1 MIEMINQDD
10 ITNALNALKAGGV
23 ILYPTD
29 TIWGIGCDA
38 TNAEAVKKIFEIK
51 QRADSKSMLALVDGI
66 SMLERYV
73 YEMPDVA
80 YQLIEAATTP
90 ITIIYDH
97 AINLAPNLIAND
109 GSVGLRVTD
118 EPFSKQL
125 CRQFRRPIV
134 STSANI
140 SGKTAPKSFAEIAN
154 EIKEKVD
161 YVVTYRQD
169 ETINCKPSNI
179 IRLKVN
185 GEISI
190 IR

>member
-51 QRADSKSMLALVDGI
+51 QRADSKSMLALVDDI

-140 SGKTAPKSFAEIAN
+140 SGKPAPKSFAEIAN

>member
-140 SGKTAPKSFAEIAN
+140 SGKPAPKSFAEIAN

>member
-1 MIEMINQDD
+1 MINQDD

-51 QRADSKSMLALVDGI
+51 QRADSKSMLALVDDI

-140 SGKTAPKSFAEIAN
+140 SGKPAPKSFAEIAN